1 MALTAG
7 KDRFEAC
14 WRIQDC
20 GSCINDKHSCGWCPF
35 SSTCVPVSSLVDP
48 VSNGAIC
55 PLSSERFELRTKAL
69 GCGCSTTTLLSVIV
83 TVFATIAALALLFGI
98 GWFIKRVNPVLGS
111 GTYKGT
117 EIEVKDDGTRD
128 IRQWERDNWRKW
140 LYRIFARPDLK
151 HHSEQE
157 EVTER
162 SRLLG

>member
-1 MALTAG
+1 MAFTADR
-7 KDRFEAC
+7 DRFDAC

-20 GSCINDKHSCGWCPF
+20 GSCINDNHGCGWCPF
-35 SSTCVPVSSLVDP
+35 SGTCVPASSLVHP

-69 GCGCSTTTLLSVIV
+69 GCGCSTATLLSVIA
-83 TVFATIAALALLFGI
+83 TVFATIAALALLLGI
-98 GWFIKRVNPVLGS
+98 GWAIKRINPFLGS

-117 EIEVKDDGTRD
+117 EIEVKNDGTRD
-128 IRQWERDNWRKW
+128 VRQWERDNWRKW
-140 LYRIFARPDLK
+140 LYRVWARPDLQ